1 MRRRS
6 RPSVKLLRAKFYVYT
21 WLRRRRG
28 GLTRDA
34 IDARGTQEAE
44 SRTLFMASFP
54 LELEGM
60 GGWNSRVEWWSRGK
74 GLRRRRQAFLKLAP
88 LGEVGQVRVR
98 HDGAVQRARRRRRRV
113 VAADDV
119 QGVGRHAA

>member
-1 MRRRS
+1 MVGFTAFS
-6 RPSVKLLRAKFYVYT
+6 QSGRAT
-21 WLRRRRG
+21 PA
-28 GLTRDA
+28 TRDA
-34 IDARGTQEAE
+34 IDALRGAVDARGATREVE

-88 LGEVGQVRVR
+88 LGEVRQVRVR

>member
-1 MRRRS
+1 M
-6 RPSVKLLRAKFYVYT
+6 VGFTARAFSQS
-21 WLRRRRG
+21 
-28 GLTRDA
+28 GLATRDA
-34 IDARGTQEAE
+34 IDARGATQEVE

-88 LGEVGQVRVR
+88 LGEVRQVRVR